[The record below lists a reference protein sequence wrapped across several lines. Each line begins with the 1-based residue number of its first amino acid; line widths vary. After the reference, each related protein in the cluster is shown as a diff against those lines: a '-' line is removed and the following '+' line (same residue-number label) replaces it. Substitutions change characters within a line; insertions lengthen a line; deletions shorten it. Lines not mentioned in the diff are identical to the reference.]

1 MTFEYADLAA
11 TAVELL
17 ADFGMAMTLTRP
29 TDIPATYDTA
39 TGVATPV
46 GPATYTV
53 TGIKLD
59 YSVREIDRENVQAG
73 DQRVYLSTDG
83 AVLPKPGDTLTI
95 GSTVFRVMRAG
106 AVSPAGTDLLYD
118 VQVRK

>member
-1 MTFEYADLAA
+1 MSFDYADLAA

-46 GPATYTV
+46 GPDIYTV

-59 YSVREIDRENVQAG
+59 YSVLAVTAMTIPSRGPNSNPAA
-73 DQRVYLSTDG
+73 RVKPNRNST
-83 AVLPKPGDTLTI
+83 ARIT
-95 GSTVFRVMRAG
+95 
-106 AVSPAGTDLLYD
+106 
-118 VQVRK
+118 